1 MSYLLRVYSMLFRTY
16 ALIVFL
22 LCWPIASHANNSLLI
37 DADFQH
43 TALGQYLSYYC
54 DNTNQQSFAQIQQQQ
69 FKPLNKDEVS
79 FGFRQPICWFKFSIQ
94 NQKPVPI
101 TLILSSNYS
110 GFDKIDIFSAHSP
123 YNLLT
128 SIGDNSNYNQRD
140 LKLRILATTINIPVR
155 SESAFYIRA
164 QTSGSFYLP
173 LTISTYHDFLNH
185 RQFYDNLV
193 NVSYGVVIGLFL
205 YHLFLFF
212 LTKEKVQFFY
222 ILYIFCT
229 LLFFAAQQGSLFQFW
244 PNASSWNNLSVYT
257 FSFLALS
264 SGTLFSRLF
273 LNTKN
278 SFKVHKSLKY
288 LALFLA
294 IFSVIHPLFPT
305 SLVAFVNSTM
315 GLFIITYLFMIAIK
329 RYYDGFVE
337 AKLFITAWGLLLVI
351 GAAMILM
358 MQLGAG
364 KISEM
369 VLAAQLAFAA
379 QQILLSIGLAQRI
392 NSLKREKEQREQEAL
407 IALAENK
414 AKTDFL
420 ARMSHEIRTPMNAV
434 LGVSQLLEATPLST
448 SQQQYI
454 NLLKN
459 SGQLLLSIISDVLDY
474 SKINSGNIEL
484 ERTTFNLPRLM
495 TATHQILSTNLQQKN
510 IDLIIDIDPNLPLWI
525 EGDPTR
531 LQQVLFNL
539 LSNAIK
545 FTHQGSVRLQAKQ
558 VFQIDAQHVQL
569 QITIKDTGIG
579 LNKNQI
585 SHLFSAF
592 HQADA
597 STTRKYGGTGLGLA
611 ISKQL
616 IELMQGSITVSS
628 QMGKGST
635 FTILLPVKLGKEK
648 PNVTSPLLPI
658 IPQMD
663 FSKLRI
669 LLTEDNAVNQLI
681 ISALIK
687 QLGIDIQ
694 IAHNGEEAFTIISQ
708 QHAQFDVILMNCE
721 MPILDGLTATKRIR
735 TWEKSLKL
743 TPIPIIA
750 LTAHALPEY
759 QQRCLEAGMN
769 DYLTK
774 PLLLEQLVNKLLTL
788 KNNEL
793 IL

>member
-1 MSYLLRVYSMLFRTY
+1 MNYLRHMLST
-16 ALIVFL
+16 LCL
-22 LCWPIASHANNSLLI
+22 LCWVVYSHAHNTLLI
-37 DADFQH
+37 DANFTH
-43 TALGQYLSYYC
+43 TALGKHLSYYC
-54 DNTNQQSFAQIQQQQ
+54 DNTNQQSFAQIQQQP
-69 FKPLNKDEVS
+69 FVVFNKDEVS
-79 FGFRQPICWFKFSIQ
+79 FGFRQPVCWFKFSIQ
-94 NQKPVPI
+94 NQQSVPI
-101 TLILSSNYS
+101 SLILSSNYS
-110 GFDKIDIFSAHSP
+110 GFDRIEIFSAHPP
-123 YNLLT
+123 YTLLT
-128 SIGDNSNYNQRD
+128 SIGDSTSYQARD
-140 LKLRILATTINIPVR
+140 LKLRTLATTLHIPVR
-155 SESAFYIRA
+155 SESSFYIRA
-164 QTSGSFYLP
+164 QSSGSFYLP
-173 LTISTYHDFLNH
+173 LTISTYPDFLNH
-185 RQFYDNLV
+185 GRLYDNLV
-193 NVSYGVVIGLFL
+193 NVSYGIVIGLFL

-212 LTKEKVQFFY
+212 LTKEKVQLFY

-244 PNASSWNNLSVYT
+244 PTAIAWNNLSVYT
-257 FSFLALS
+257 FSFLSLS

-278 SFKVHKSLKY
+278 SPIIHSLLKY

-294 IFSVIHPLFPT
+294 VFSLIHPLLPT
-305 SLVAFVNSTM
+305 SLIAFINSMM
-315 GLFIITYLFMIAIK
+315 GLVVIILLFIIALK
-329 RYYDGFVE
+329 RYYDGFSE

-364 KISEM
+364 NISEM

-392 NSLKREKEQREQEAL
+392 NSLKREKEQKEQEAL

-434 LGVSQLLEATPLST
+434 LGVTQLLEATSLNE
-448 SQQQYI
+448 SQQQYT
-454 NLLKN
+454 NLLKS
-459 SGQLLLSIISDVLDY
+459 SGQLLLSIINDVLDY
-474 SKINSGNIEL
+474 SKITSGNITL
-484 ERTTFNLPRLM
+484 EKTTFNLPKLM

-510 IDLIIDIDPNLPLWI
+510 IDLIIDIAPNLPSWI

-539 LSNAIK
+539 LSNALK
-545 FTHQGSVRLQAKQ
+545 FTHQGSVRLEAKQ
-558 VFQIDAQHVQL
+558 VFQIDAQHAQL

-579 LNKNQI
+579 LSKTQI

-616 IELMQGSITVSS
+616 IDLMKGSITVSS
-628 QMGKGST
+628 QIHQGST
-635 FTILLPVKLGKEK
+635 FTILLPVKIAPEK
-648 PNVTSPLLPI
+648 TTVTSPLLPI
-658 IPQMD
+658 LPQGD

-669 LLTEDNAVNQLI
+669 LLSEDNAVNQLI

-687 QLGIDIQ
+687 QLGIEPT
-694 IAHNGEEAFTIISQ
+694 IAHNGEETFKIITE
-708 QHAQFDVILMNCE
+708 QHQNFDLILMDCE

-735 TWEKSLKL
+735 AWEKNLKL
-743 TPIPIIA
+743 PPIPIIA

-759 QQRCLEAGMN
+759 QQRCLDAGMN

-774 PLLLEQLVNKLLTL
+774 PLLLEQLVNKLSYL
-788 KNNEL
+788 K
-793 IL
+793 IMH